1 MSEDNTTGFSNETFS
16 RLYKELKNWAKEPH
30 ADLPNNF
37 EKYLISPLLNAEYIE
52 GLSFTTGGEKTYD
65 ITFGTG
71 DRFVV
76 TLWGNVDGCGVIFD
90 EKKNNQKEENMKPIY
105 NIFDKSG
112 YLEGLVGED
121 KSLNEG
127 GIVYDISIYY
137 TAGEGDGAWGDYAVE
152 ITRLSDNETVY
163 GTAGKQESLYKF
175 AESLSGLTGFDMT
188 KIKYSGAEKSDKS
201 FEAFTRDWDYLDRNT
216 YINSLK
222 LRFDYEESLT
232 EGGED
237 VFTLPDMTETEL
249 LKKGYEP
256 FEGRDD
262 IATAVYEVG
271 IMVKK
276 GYSHSAQAHTGILIF
291 GVEKDWEGIWRYWR
305 GVEGTTKGIKEAYF
319 ALERLTGEK
328 ERLRRLG
335 TGDTFM
341 GMPLSNAF
349 EVFPDKEFNESLN
362 EEAATGQ
369 ESEWRTTWEIVVV
382 QSRYD
387 RTREFIEEFPSSF
400 SNKDVCNELGQED
413 DRVDEEG
420 NLLKF
425 SHAHKLY
432 SNEMSESDVYDLM
445 YSEIQKS
452 DAAGDTDLI
461 NKWVSWWAFGG
472 TSDPERD
479 ERDIFRH
486 VGGYFDGGNPLD
498 EIIYNYYAGP
508 FASGKDTPEEA
519 LVELKDFLDT
529 IIYNWEN
536 AEADNYEEE
545 SLDESSLAE
554 KSKYEPIL
562 IDKGWSYIKRGV
574 IKRGKFT
581 FYPVVQA
588 EGIAVWECDTED
600 YSGAWRILSQYS
612 YDCVIIA
619 NDKAVRRVNKRFV
632 VIPLDTFFKLELDM
646 GDYEDGLVL
655 LSMKIEDFFV
665 DNEGGAGEEYFNSVR
680 VNESLNEEDYEDD
693 DEDYV
698 DGKKEDPE
706 RVLFRKWRSGDKE
719 IIALFPDMR
728 ENDGT
733 IGSFEHVGQ
742 HGGADYQLV
751 LRQTTAATPEEYED
765 LKDELEDRGYNL
777 RVMNRNQ
784 SPRRNNRYEST
795 SRMKRNNIR
804 ESYFNT
810 TSYKIISVYDFAMT
824 QEARNLYYFY
834 EEEEGKDFN
843 DIDDFADYID
853 ISMSDGDPDYLKYNG
868 WLSAFESHVIGNT
881 EYFVISST
889 EEDLSVF
896 GDMIG
901 RFFRG
906 ELTQNDDKQSWD
918 AWKKIENGIAF
929 RGGQG
934 YTYAIYD
941 ADESPEGQTNI
952 DDTEGQY
959 EEESLEDIEG
969 KIDEILEGDDSLDRA
984 DLNVE
989 QGQYGQ
995 WIVSAIVD
1003 APDGPHSEHKQYYDY
1018 TEEEAVNLFL
1028 KEFGLRESL
1037 NESQIDRQVDTVV
1050 RTIISSVS
1058 SNDLP
1063 VKLDYWWDL
1072 EETDIYAVM
1081 DELSRWG
1088 GLGDMDGAWE
1098 GFVDYFEIPT
1108 GNATFFMDEATD
1120 LVSKILIKVGEAIG
1134 EEEPDWKKK
1143 YNNTEESTDIEGKI
1157 DEILDEVTMT
1167 GNIGGYEVPL
1177 GAPPIKPA
1185 KVKKSKKKKKTDE

>member
-784 SPRRNNRYEST
+784 SP
-795 SRMKRNNIR
+795 
-804 ESYFNT
+804 
-810 TSYKIISVYDFAMT
+810 
-824 QEARNLYYFY
+824 
-834 EEEEGKDFN
+834 
-843 DIDDFADYID
+843 
-853 ISMSDGDPDYLKYNG
+853 
-868 WLSAFESHVIGNT
+868 
-881 EYFVISST
+881 
-889 EEDLSVF
+889 
-896 GDMIG
+896 
-901 RFFRG
+901 
-906 ELTQNDDKQSWD
+906 
-918 AWKKIENGIAF
+918 
-929 RGGQG
+929 
-934 YTYAIYD
+934 
-941 ADESPEGQTNI
+941 EGQTNI

-959 EEESLEDIEG
+959 EEESLE
-969 KIDEILEGDDSLDRA
+969 
-984 DLNVE
+984 
-989 QGQYGQ
+989 
-995 WIVSAIVD
+995 
-1003 APDGPHSEHKQYYDY
+1003 
-1018 TEEEAVNLFL
+1018 
-1028 KEFGLRESL
+1028 
-1037 NESQIDRQVDTVV
+1037 
-1050 RTIISSVS
+1050 
-1058 SNDLP
+1058 
-1063 VKLDYWWDL
+1063 
-1072 EETDIYAVM
+1072 
-1081 DELSRWG
+1081 
-1088 GLGDMDGAWE
+1088 
-1098 GFVDYFEIPT
+1098 
-1108 GNATFFMDEATD
+1108 
-1120 LVSKILIKVGEAIG
+1120 
-1134 EEEPDWKKK
+1134 
-1143 YNNTEESTDIEGKI
+1143 DIEGKI